1 MRQTTFI
8 TNRDQLTGR
17 PWHIVD
23 ADGKRLGRMAS
34 EISQVLMGKH
44 RPEYT
49 AHVDTGDY
57 VVVIN
62 AAKVVMTGKKMD
74 HRYRTFYSGYPGGL
88 RVETYRERMEKNPAS
103 VVEQA
108 VKRMLPKGILGKQ
121 MLKKLKV
128 YNDTEHPHHAQQ
140 PTPLEV

>member
-1 MRQTTFI
+1 MRQTTVI
-8 TNRDQLTGR
+8 TNRDQLTSR

-23 ADGKRLGRMAS
+23 ADGKRLGRLAAS
-34 EISQVLMGKH
+34 VSQVLMGKH

-62 AAKVVMTGKKMD
+62 ASKVVMTGKKMD
-74 HRYRTFYSGYPGGL
+74 HRFRTFYSGHPSGL
-88 RVETYRERMEKNPAS
+88 RVETYRQRMEKNPSS
-103 VVEQA
+103 VIENA

-121 MLKKLKV
+121 MLKKMKV
-128 YNDTEHPHHAQQ
+128 YDGTEHPHQAQR
-140 PTPLEV
+140 PEPLEM